1 MARNWLEE
9 NGRFE
14 ELAEEK
20 EEEEKRVMIPFKTLE
35 QELENAPT
43 GPPAPSPHTWAGFMY
58 VVGMKDLIP
67 GKKNRELRGRGGT
80 DGERETA
87 TNKRRMPAARGKVS
101 EILATFSILKRRC

>member
-20 EEEEKRVMIPFKTLE
+20 EEEEKKVMIPFKTLE

-67 GKKNRELRGRGGT
+67 GKKIESCEEEEARTAKERRRQIREECRQL
-80 DGERETA
+80 EV
-87 TNKRRMPAARGKVS
+87 KFPKY
-101 EILATFSILKRRC
+101 